1 LKFPTVFPP
10 PLAIAGAEYPLC
22 PPNEEETILSCLEK
36 DESVADPRTSN
47 AHVNTNPNPKCFE
60 LSKVKDEDAR
70 TVLRS
75 SWLSSAS
82 SLLLLLL
89 LLSRALVVVV
99 ANKGA
104 FSVFM
109 MIFSLALSLEG
120 TSAAS
125 LLYILREKFPFL
137 FSSSFLFMCDNITK
151 NTRFKE

>member
-1 LKFPTVFPP
+1 SLKFPTVFPP

-36 DESVADPRTSN
+36 EESVADPRTSN

-70 TVLRS
+70 TVVLLS
-75 SWLSSAS
+75 SWLSSEWS
-82 SLLLLLL
+82 SLLLLLLL
-89 LLSRALVVVV
+89 LLSRALVVVVV

-109 MIFSLALSLEG
+109 MIFSRALSLEG
-120 TSAAS
+120 ISPRPLFS
-125 LLYILREKFPFL
+125 IYRGKISFPFL
-137 FSSSFLFMCDNITK
+137 LFFSL
-151 NTRFKE
+151 

>member
-1 LKFPTVFPP
+1 
-10 PLAIAGAEYPLC
+10 LC

-70 TVLRS
+70 TVVLLS
-75 SWLSSAS
+75 SWLSSEWS
-82 SLLLLLL
+82 SLLLLLLL
-89 LLSRALVVVV
+89 LLSRALVVVVV

-109 MIFSLALSLEG
+109 MIFSLARSLEG

-125 LLYILREKFPFL
+125 LFYISREKFPFL
-137 FSSSFLFMCDNITK
+137 FSSSFLFKYNYIYVTK
-151 NTRFKE
+151 NTHFKE

>member
-1 LKFPTVFPP
+1 
-10 PLAIAGAEYPLC
+10 
-22 PPNEEETILSCLEK
+22 
-36 DESVADPRTSN
+36 
-47 AHVNTNPNPKCFE
+47 VNTNPNPKCFE
-60 LSKVKDEDAR
+60 LSKVLKDEDAR
-70 TVLRS
+70 TVLLS

-82 SLLLLLL
+82 SLLLLLLL

-109 MIFSLALSLEG
+109 MIFSRALSLEG

>member
-22 PPNEEETILSCLEK
+22 PPNDEETVIFCALE

-47 AHVNTNPNPKCFE
+47 AHVHTNPNPKCFK
-60 LSKVKDEDAR
+60 LSNDEDAR
-70 TVLRS
+70 NTVLLS
-75 SWLSSAS
+75 SWRSFSASS
-82 SLLLLLL
+82 SLLLVLLL

-109 MIFSLALSLEG
+109 I
-120 TSAAS
+120 
-125 LLYILREKFPFL
+125 
-137 FSSSFLFMCDNITK
+137 
-151 NTRFKE
+151 